1 MRWSLLLWLASG
13 VSPGADPV
21 VEPDQFLPGQVSGTK
36 ILRPAMPKPMFVGPD
51 PLYPNPAIPN
61 LESKNSNRCYCREMV
76 VQTGVR
82 FLSQGCPVTSSDL
95 APLGDLSLITDGE
108 RFGDDGYVAELAPGK
123 QWVQVDLKQSQRLHL
138 IWVWHFHRMHVSYR
152 DIVIQVSDD
161 PQFKTSSTVHNTD
174 HDNSS
179 GLGNGMDPAYYESF
193 TGRAI
198 AFTPVSGRYVRLWSN
213 GADVLKN
220 NCYIAVSVYGELTA
234 PAPK

>member
-1 MRWSLLLWLASG
+1 
-13 VSPGADPV
+13 
-21 VEPDQFLPGQVSGTK
+21 
-36 ILRPAMPKPMFVGPD
+36 MPKPMFVGPD

-61 LESKNSNRCYCREMV
+61 LESKNSNRYYCREMV
-76 VQTGVR
+76 LQTGVKL
-82 FLSQGCPVTSSDL
+82 LSQGCPVTSSDL

-108 RFGDDGYVAELAPGK
+108 RFGDEGYVAELAPGK

-138 IWVWHFHRMHVSYR
+138 IWVWHFHRMQVSYR

-220 NCYIAVSVYGELTA
+220 NCYIEVSVYGELTA